1 MQCVLKNQPI
11 CDKRKKII
19 MCSFELDIYLE
30 DDHGKVYLSKK
41 GFSAV
46 LQGEKKHKT
55 NHIGHFRSK
64 AYKQSWEDIR
74 KKKFGEEKKLTS
86 MFSNFEL

>member
-1 MQCVLKNQPI
+1 
-11 CDKRKKII
+11 
-19 MCSFELDIYLE
+19 MCSKINPYVIREKDNYVLIWVGYIYLE

-46 LQGEKKHKT
+46 LQGEKKHKI

-64 AYKQSWEDIR
+64 AYKQSGEDI
-74 KKKFGEEKKLTS
+74 S
-86 MFSNFEL
+86 